1 MKRSSKIIIG
11 LIILILF
18 FVNMFLLSCY
28 FFRTDNGVINNLE
41 ISLGNEDKLENKNL
55 TPITDEEASKLE
67 PYIFKVTNN
76 GKSNSY
82 YKIIFQDNNDNYKKD
97 QLLDRKQLRYQLKL
111 NGKILITDSLEN
123 IKNNILD
130 LRSISGGKSNIYEFR
145 IWLDKST
152 MESDWM
158 DKYFDYNISV
168 RSVNN
173 R

>member
-67 PYIFKVTNN
+67 PYIFKVKT
-76 GKSNSY
+76 
-82 YKIIFQDNNDNYKKD
+82 
-97 QLLDRKQLRYQLKL
+97 L
-111 NGKILITDSLEN
+111 
-123 IKNNILD
+123 
-130 LRSISGGKSNIYEFR
+130 
-145 IWLDKST
+145 
-152 MESDWM
+152 
-158 DKYFDYNISV
+158 YNI
-168 RSVNN
+168 
-173 R
+173 